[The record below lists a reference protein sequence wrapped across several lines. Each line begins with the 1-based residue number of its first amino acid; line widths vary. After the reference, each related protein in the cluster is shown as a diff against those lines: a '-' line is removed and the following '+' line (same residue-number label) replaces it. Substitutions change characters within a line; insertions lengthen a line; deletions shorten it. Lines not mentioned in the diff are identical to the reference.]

1 MMKHKY
7 DHTIANGLQ
16 IDQLWNKQNPRVKC
30 SDIQKKTSK
39 IKMKKKTSIFKIKNV
54 CICSLDLIAQMYHLI
69 FSN

>member
-16 IDQLWNKQNPRVKC
+16 IDQLWNKQSPRVKC

-39 IKMKKKTSIFKIKNV
+39 IKMKKKQVYLKKNV